1 MSRIVDIGLN
11 RKNLVC
17 GSEHVDDYFAELC
30 ALSATGTLSAGE
42 WNHLQTHLAQCASCR
57 AILDEYDRVVST
69 ILPAMAGNLADADDE
84 NSPDGWDIAKAE
96 AALFDRIDQE
106 GIEPKKDDTATES
119 KAHSRALWPIAVA
132 VALLASS
139 YIGYRIGAFRS
150 DAPIFLFQRAQAPA
164 PPAQIVRVSKA
175 PSQQPDAL
183 SARHIAALQERAR
196 ADASEIASL
205 QTEQQSLME
214 QLSQKDTELS
224 QEQQQRA
231 GVEQQLLSAQTNVES
246 LQAKLNE
253 PSTQMASGESSENLE
268 KRVEALTTAL
278 EEKQQ
283 QIGKQQELLTHDRD
297 IRDLIGARELYIGE
311 IYDVAKSGE
320 TQKPFGRVFYTKGK
334 SLIFYAYDLDRQP
347 GVKLASTFQAWGRRG
362 IDQQHDFSLGIFY
375 QDDQNKKRWILKS
388 NDSLTLY
395 QLDAVFVTIEPH
407 GASSKPTGK
416 PLLFT
421 YLKLPPNHP

>member
-69 ILPAMAGNLADADDE
+69 ILPAMAGNLASADDE

-175 PSQQPDAL
+175 LSQQPDAL
-183 SARHIAALQERAR
+183 SAKHIAALQERAR
-196 ADASEIASL
+196 ADSSEIASL

-231 GVEQQLLSAQTNVES
+231 GVEQQLLSAQTNAES

-253 PSTQMASGESSENLE
+253 PSTQVASGESSENLE

-283 QIGKQQELLTHDRD
+283 QIGKQQELLTYDRD

-334 SLIFYAYDLDRQP
+334 SLIFYAYDLDQQP

-362 IDQQHDFSLGIFY
+362 IDQQHDVSLGIFY